1 MNFYDVLAAE
11 KWGGGIP
18 TMNFFDLLFA
28 QSIGGGEQWQT
39 YEGTLPATI
48 NANGDNMRQYQIY
61 GAAGG
66 VGDKTVNL
74 FNGYFEQGTTAGG
87 IPTESNNRVRS
98 NIITAVVGAFSVD
111 FKNKENFDVAF
122 DFWNGS
128 ALVEATSWLSTKN
141 YITPNNATSVR
152 IKIRKSNDAPVTP
165 AEVIDFGMYSGTT
178 APASFVPFGY
188 EVPIG
193 VSDGTNTT
201 VTPIYIGD
209 TALQK
214 DEYADFEAGKIY
226 RMSGGTL
233 TPTDPPVA
241 LPTLPTV
248 EGETIVD
255 YAGAKTETTKNILP
269 SAQAQTLTVNG
280 NTCTCDGQGR
290 YHVDMNNNTDTNFVF
305 SIPDFTIPISV
316 GQGGNGTWSMFNTA
330 AQSMQVKLYYN
341 DTEIDYWS
349 ISDTNRASDSYVSM
363 GGKTINKIIIN
374 AWNASVDG
382 DFAFMFTDD
391 GVLPAEFVPHEVAK
405 PTPEK
410 VLLKYKKG

>member
-1 MNFYDVLAAE
+1 MNFYDVLAA
-11 KWGGGIP
+11 KNWDGGIP
-18 TMNFFDLLFA
+18 TINFFDLLFA
-28 QSIGGGEQWQT
+28 QFVSGEAWET

-48 NANGDNMRQYQIY
+48 NANGNDMKQYQVY
-61 GAAGG
+61 GNIGG
-66 VGDKTVNL
+66 VGDRTRNLWDESYRGFAITTTVHYEPIYVGSGEFTLSTGMPFYGTFADL
-74 FNGYFEQGTTAGG
+74 FFLSGNVSTGASSATNSVYLGQSRTVQAIDGYVTIAYRQYDSAYPDVRNYHTML
-87 IPTESNNRVRS
+87 TESS
-98 NIITAVVGAFSVD
+98 
-111 FKNKENFDVAF
+111 
-122 DFWNGS
+122 
-128 ALVEATSWLSTKN
+128 
-141 YITPNNATSVR
+141 
-152 IKIRKSNDAPVTP
+152 
-165 AEVIDFGMYSGTT
+165 T
-178 APASFVPFGY
+178 APASYVPFGY

-290 YHVDMNNNTDTNFVF
+290 YHVDMNNNTDTDFAF
-305 SIPDFTIPISV
+305 SIPNFTIPISV

-349 ISDTNRASDSYVSM
+349 ISAANRTSDSYLSM

-391 GVLPAEFVPHEVAK
+391 GVLPAAFVPHEIAK

-410 VLLKYKKG
+410 VLFEYKKG